1 MGDGSAQ
8 SVKSVPTNYTFL
20 RTKMIAM
27 LTNTHEIANMVMN
40 VRMFEHYLGTGHYFF
55 RDVVL

>member
-20 RTKMIAM
+20 QTKMIAM
-27 LTNTHEIANMVMN
+27 LTNTHEIANIIVQSEA
-40 VRMFEHYLGTGHYFF
+40 R
-55 RDVVL
+55 